1 MTPKKVTSA
10 TKRRLFIFGGLS
22 VFIITYFVYISI
34 SYTYQYI
41 KLINEKRVLEDN
53 LYALKEK
60 EQSLKIELVKLNDP
74 EYIARY
80 ARENYLYSKDGEYII
95 KIEKKEEIKEE
106 EITSKNYSIYFVYG
120 SSLILLYFILK
131 KILKRK

>member
-131 KILKRK
+131 KILK

>member
-22 VFIITYFVYISI
+22 IFIITYFVYISI

>member
-1 MTPKKVTSA
+1 MAPKKVTSA

-41 KLINEKRVLEDN
+41 KLVNEKRVLEDN

-95 KIEKKEEIKEE
+95 KIEKKEVIKEE